1 LIRRNTKLLEKVK
14 ALKDNSELI
23 ADIFI
28 FWSSLNGNH
37 VLIFHDLFQFNSF
50 LVSNFFYF
58 LYSLGWRF
66 ALIFYQIGPSA
77 KVIIVSSNFR
87 AVQFLTASYRKKEKN
102 LQLVFRRLK
111 SSKQREKKNNTYC
124 KRPFADHILDI
135 FMSQDM
141 FDFVLD
147 NNEIQS
153 NWLLRCGVTNTLC
166 YCCICS
172 LNVLSQ

>member
-1 LIRRNTKLLEKVK
+1 METNFVGKSWMRHQTYL
-14 ALKDNSELI
+14 
-23 ADIFI
+23 
-28 FWSSLNGNH
+28 SSTH
-37 VLIFHDLFQFNSF
+37 VLIFHDLFQFTSF
-50 LVSNFFYF
+50 LVSKFLFFY
-58 LYSLGWRF
+58 LLRWRF

-111 SSKQREKKNNTYC
+111 SSKQRDKKKQYLLQKTVC
-124 KRPFADHILDI
+124 RSHSWH